1 MPKKMYALRRKAPK
15 PAYKSDTADKV
26 KVVAKILAVS
36 AKVAEVVAR
45 LKAESGGFSR
55 QGSVSTPLAETT
67 RGDEEAYMQ
76 AMKPLQFGE
85 STQGFIQ
92 GFVLKVGDTV
102 CT

>member
-1 MPKKMYALRRKAPK
+1 ME
-15 PAYKSDTADKV
+15 
-26 KVVAKILAVS
+26 VVAKILAVS

-45 LKAESGGFSR
+45 RKAESGGFSR

-67 RGDEEAYMQ
+67 RGD